1 VSILIVSSV
10 WISYFRGTIGSG
22 TVDFLIAENLVVTNE
37 LILAELT
44 PPLHVR
50 RQRRLIA
57 LLQEIKRYSIEI
69 DWEGITKMQITC
81 IRKGINGIGIPDLII
96 AQNAVQNSLHLLSL
110 DKHFRLLSK
119 HLPLSLY
126 S

>member
-1 VSILIVSSV
+1 MSILIDSSV
-10 WISYFRGTIGSG
+10 WISYFRGTNGSG

>member
-1 VSILIVSSV
+1 MSILIDSSV
-10 WISYFRGTIGSG
+10 WISYFRDTNGSG

-37 LILAELT
+37 LILTELT
-44 PPLHVR
+44 PPLHVH

-57 LLQEIKRYSIEI
+57 LLQEINRYSIEI

-96 AQNAVQNSLHLLSL
+96 AQNAVQNSLHLFSR
-110 DKHFRLLSK
+110 DKYFRLLSK